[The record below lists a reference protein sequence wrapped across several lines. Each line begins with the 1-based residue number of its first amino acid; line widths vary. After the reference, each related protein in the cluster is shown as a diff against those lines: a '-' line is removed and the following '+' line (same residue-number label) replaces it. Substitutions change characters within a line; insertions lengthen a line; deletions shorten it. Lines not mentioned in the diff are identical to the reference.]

1 MRSRTFAEAINE
13 GIAQSLA
20 DDPRVCV
27 MGPGVSGPTGVFG
40 TTQGL
45 ADRFGARRVM
55 DMPSSE
61 QAMTGFA
68 LGATLDGF
76 RPVIVHMRVDF
87 AVLAMDQMV
96 NQVAKWHFMY
106 GGRLRAP
113 IVFRLIVG
121 RGWGQGP
128 QHSQSLQAWF
138 AHVPGFKVAM
148 PASPRDAKGLLVAAI
163 RDDSPVVL
171 VEHRWLFGI
180 AGDVPQETYETPL
193 GIARIARHGRHATV
207 AATSYMVIEALRAAE
222 RLSTLGIEIE
232 VIDMRS
238 LVPLDTQAVC
248 DSVGHTGH
256 LLVADTGTLAFGVGA
271 EIAAAVTERMFTRLR
286 RAPRRVGLP
295 PIPTPTTPAL
305 ADAFYPRAVDIER
318 ALAGLLEIDPARLP
332 PEEPPQGRWRDT
344 PDSNFRGPY

>member
-1 MRSRTFAEAINE
+1 MRMRSFAQAIHE
-13 GIAQSLA
+13 GLAQALA

-27 MGPGVSGPTGVFG
+27 MGPGVPGPTGIFG
-40 TTQGL
+40 TTRGL
-45 ADRFGARRVM
+45 AERFGADRVM

-68 LGATLDGF
+68 LGATLDGY
-76 RPVIVHMRVDF
+76 RPVVVHMRVDF

-106 GGRLRAP
+106 GGKLRAP

-171 VEHRWLFGI
+171 VEHRWLYGI
-180 AGDVPQETYETPL
+180 SGDVPEELYETPL
-193 GIARIARHGRHATV
+193 GKARIARTGRHVTV
-207 AATSYMVIEALRAAE
+207 AATSHMVIEALRAAE
-222 RLSTLGIEIE
+222 RLAPLGIEIE
-232 VIDMRS
+232 VVDMRS
-238 LVPLDTQAVC
+238 LVPLDADAVC
-248 DSVGHTGH
+248 ESVARTGH
-256 LLVADTGTLAFGVGA
+256 LVVADTGTIAFGTGA
-271 EIAAAVTERMFTRLR
+271 EIAATVAERAFAHLR
-286 RAPRRVGLP
+286 KAPVRIGLP
-295 PIPTPTTPAL
+295 PFPSPTAPAL

-318 ALAGLLEIDPARLP
+318 AVAGLVGLDPARLP
-332 PEEPPQGRWRDT
+332 AEEPPHGPWRDT
-344 PDSNFRGPY
+344 PDPSFKGPY

>member
-1 MRSRTFAEAINE
+1 MRLRSFAEAIRE
-13 GIAQSLA
+13 GLEQALA

-27 MGPGVSGPTGVFG
+27 MGPGVPGPTGIFG
-40 TTQGL
+40 TTRGL
-45 ADRFGARRVM
+45 AERFGPERVM

-68 LGATLDGF
+68 LGATLDGY

-113 IVFRLIVG
+113 MVFRLIVG

-148 PASPRDAKGLLVAAI
+148 PASPRDAKGMLVAAI

-171 VEHRWLFGI
+171 VEHRWLYGI
-180 AGDVPQETYETPL
+180 TGDVPEELYETKL
-193 GIARIARHGRHATV
+193 GEARVARPGRHATV
-207 AATSYMVIEALRAAE
+207 AATSHMVIEALRAAE
-222 RLSTLGIEIE
+222 RLAPLGIEVE
-232 VIDMRS
+232 VVDMRS
-238 LVPLDTQAVC
+238 LVPLDADTLCA
-248 DSVGHTGH
+248 SVARTGH
-256 LLVADTGTLAFGVGA
+256 LVVADTGTIAFGAGA
-271 EIAAAVTERMFTRLR
+271 EIAAVATERAFAHLKK
-286 RAPRRVGLP
+286 APVRIGLP
-295 PIPTPTTPAL
+295 HFPSPTTPAL

-318 ALAGLLEIDPARLP
+318 AVAGLVGLDPARLP
-332 PEEPPQGRWRDT
+332 VEEPPHGPWRDT
-344 PDSNFRGPY
+344 PDPSFKGPY

>member
-1 MRSRTFAEAINE
+1 MRVRTFAQAIHE
-13 GIAQSLA
+13 GLEQALA

-27 MGPGVSGPTGVFG
+27 MGPGVPGPTGIFG
-40 TTQGL
+40 TTRGL
-45 ADRFGARRVM
+45 AERFGADRVM

-68 LGATLDGF
+68 LGATLDGY
-76 RPVIVHMRVDF
+76 RPVVVHMRVDF

-113 IVFRLIVG
+113 IVFRLIIG

-171 VEHRWLFGI
+171 VEHRWLYGI
-180 AGDVPQETYETPL
+180 SGDVPEELYETPL
-193 GIARIARHGRHATV
+193 GKARIARAGRHVTV
-207 AATSYMVIEALRAAE
+207 AATSHMVIEALRAAE
-222 RLSTLGIEIE
+222 RLAPLGIEIE
-232 VIDMRS
+232 VVDMRS
-238 LVPLDTQAVC
+238 LVPLDADAVC
-248 DSVGHTGH
+248 ESVVRTGH
-256 LLVADTGTLAFGVGA
+256 VVVADTGTIAFGAGA
-271 EIAAAVTERMFTRLR
+271 EIAATVVERAFAHLR
-286 RAPRRVGLP
+286 KAPVRIGLP
-295 PIPTPTTPAL
+295 PFPSPTAPAL

-318 ALAGLLEIDPARLP
+318 AVAGLVGLDPARLP
-332 PEEPPQGRWRDT
+332 AEDPPHGPWRDT
-344 PDSNFRGPY
+344 PDPSFKGPY

>member
-1 MRSRTFAEAINE
+1 MRARTFAQAIHE
-13 GIAQSLA
+13 GLAQA
-20 DDPRVCV
+20 MAEDPRVCL
-27 MGPGVSGPTGVFG
+27 MGPGVPGPTGIFG
-40 TTQGL
+40 TTTGL
-45 ADRFGARRVM
+45 AERFGAERVM

-68 LGATLDGF
+68 LGATLDGY
-76 RPVIVHMRVDF
+76 RPVVVHMRVDF

-171 VEHRWLFGI
+171 VEHRWLYGLS
-180 AGDVPQETYETPL
+180 GDVPETLYETPL
-193 GIARIARHGRHATV
+193 GVARIARPGRHATV
-207 AATSYMVIEALRAAE
+207 AATSYMVIEALRAAD
-222 RLSTLGIEIE
+222 RLAALGIEIE
-232 VIDMRS
+232 VVDMRS
-238 LVPLDTQAVC
+238 LVPLDVSTLC
-248 DSVGHTGH
+248 ESVARTGH
-256 LLVADTGTLAFGVGA
+256 LVVADTGSVAFGAGA
-271 EIAAAVTERMFTRLR
+271 EIAATAAERAFAHLR
-286 RAPRRVGLP
+286 RAPVRIGLP
-295 PIPTPTTPAL
+295 HYPSPTAPAL
-305 ADAFYPRAVDIER
+305 ADAYFPRAVDIER
-318 ALAGLLEIDPARLP
+318 ALATLLDVDPARLP
-332 PEEPPQGRWRDT
+332 AEDPPHGRWRDT
-344 PDSNFRGPY
+344 PDPSFRGPY